1 MAALSPLLIRNLA
14 QMALDSVQNFS
25 LTSNTNRMP
34 EQTKFAAIWTQ
45 YGRSILL
52 LCVFALFLHDVF
64 GTHGYLAMR
73 RTKQE
78 IERVQSNIS
87 RLAKENAELS
97 DEVKSLKTDPHKI
110 ESIARDELGL
120 AKPNEVIIKI
130 PQSQQ
135 SKP

>member
-1 MAALSPLLIRNLA
+1 
-14 QMALDSVQNFS
+14 
-25 LTSNTNRMP
+25 MP
-34 EQTKFAAIWTQ
+34 QQTKFAARWSQ
-45 YGRSILL
+45 YGRSALI
-52 LCVFALFLHDVF
+52 LCVFTLFLHDIF

-78 IERVQSNIS
+78 IERVQSDIN
-87 RLAKENAELS
+87 RLAKENAALS
-97 DEVKSLKTDPHKI
+97 EEVKSLKTDPHKI

-135 SKP
+135 PKP

>member
-1 MAALSPLLIRNLA
+1 
-14 QMALDSVQNFS
+14 
-25 LTSNTNRMP
+25 MP
-34 EQTKFAAIWTQ
+34 EQTKLASVWTL
-45 YGRSILL
+45 YGRSILIF
-52 LCVFALFLHDVF
+52 CVCALFLHDIF
-64 GTHGYLAMR
+64 GTHGFLAMR
-73 RTKQE
+73 RTKME
-78 IERVQSNIS
+78 IDRVQSDIN

>member
-1 MAALSPLLIRNLA
+1 MS
-14 QMALDSVQNFS
+14 
-25 LTSNTNRMP
+25 
-34 EQTKFAAIWTQ
+34 EQAKLAAIWTQ
-45 YGRSILL
+45 YGSSILIF
-52 LCVFALFLHDVF
+52 CVFALFLHDIF
-64 GTHGYLAMR
+64 GTHGFLAMR

-78 IERVQSNIS
+78 IERVQSDIN

>member
-1 MAALSPLLIRNLA
+1 
-14 QMALDSVQNFS
+14 
-25 LTSNTNRMP
+25 MP
-34 EQTKFAAIWTQ
+34 EQIKFAAIWTQ
-45 YGRSILL
+45 YGRAILV
-52 LCVFALFLHDVF
+52 LCVFALFLHDIF

-73 RTKQE
+73 RIKSD
-78 IERVQSNIS
+78 IERVQSDIN

-130 PQSQQ
+130 PRSQQ

>member
-1 MAALSPLLIRNLA
+1 
-14 QMALDSVQNFS
+14 
-25 LTSNTNRMP
+25 MP
-34 EQTKFAAIWTQ
+34 EQTKLASIWSQ
-45 YGRSILL
+45 YGRSILV
-52 LCVFALFLHDVF
+52 LCVVALFLHDIF
-64 GTHGYLAMR
+64 GTHGFLAMR

-78 IERVQSNIS
+78 IERVQADIN
-87 RLAKENAELS
+87 RLSKENAELS
-97 DEVKSLKTDPHKI
+97 EEVKSLKTDPHKI

>member
-1 MAALSPLLIRNLA
+1 MH
-14 QMALDSVQNFS
+14 
-25 LTSNTNRMP
+25 
-34 EQTKFAAIWTQ
+34 EQSKFAAIWTQ
-45 YGRSILL
+45 YGRSILV
-52 LCVFALFLHDVF
+52 LCVFALFLHDIF

-73 RTKQE
+73 RTKSD
-78 IERVQSNIS
+78 IERVQSDIN
-87 RLAKENAELS
+87 RLAKENTDLS

-135 SKP
+135 TKP

>member
-1 MAALSPLLIRNLA
+1 
-14 QMALDSVQNFS
+14 
-25 LTSNTNRMP
+25 MP
-34 EQTKFAAIWTQ
+34 DQTKLAAIWTQ
-45 YGRSILL
+45 YGRSVLV
-52 LCVFALFLHDVF
+52 LCVFALLLHDVF

-78 IERVQSNIS
+78 IERVQFNIN

-97 DEVKSLKTDPHKI
+97 GEVKSLKTDPHII

-135 SKP
+135 PKP

>member
-1 MAALSPLLIRNLA
+1 
-14 QMALDSVQNFS
+14 
-25 LTSNTNRMP
+25 MP
-34 EQTKFAAIWTQ
+34 EQSKCSAIWTQ
-45 YGRSILL
+45 YGRSILV
-52 LCVFALFLHDVF
+52 LCVFALFLHDIF

-73 RTKQE
+73 RTKSD
-78 IERVQSNIS
+78 IERVQSDIN

-97 DEVKSLKTDPHKI
+97 DEVKSLKSDPHKI

-135 SKP
+135 PQSRSPNP

>member
-1 MAALSPLLIRNLA
+1 MLK
-14 QMALDSVQNFS
+14 
-25 LTSNTNRMP
+25 
-34 EQTKFAAIWTQ
+34 QTKFAAFWSH
-45 YGRSILL
+45 YGRSILA
-52 LCVFALFLHDVF
+52 LCVFTLFLHDIF
-64 GTHGYLAMR
+64 GAHGYLALR
-73 RTKQE
+73 RTKLD
-78 IERVQSNIS
+78 IERVQSDIN
-87 RLAKENAELS
+87 RLNKENLELS

>member
-1 MAALSPLLIRNLA
+1 MSR
-14 QMALDSVQNFS
+14 Q
-25 LTSNTNRMP
+25 TRMP
-34 EQTKFAAIWTQ
+34 EQSRISVLWSQ
-45 YGRSILL
+45 YGRAILV
-52 LCVFALFLHDVF
+52 LCVFAFFIHDIF

-78 IERVQSNIS
+78 IERVQKDIN

-97 DEVKSLKTDPHKI
+97 DEVKSLKPDPHKI

-135 SKP
+135 SQSRNPN